1 MNNIILYTILL
12 IIVMYV
18 SMSNTELFANSR
30 RRPAATAPAATP
42 PAATAPVATAPAATA
57 PAATAPAATAPI
69 PTLQLGRSTVYPD
82 TATAP
87 AASATTVQTIPVD
100 LNARNKARY
109 IVVGNHNRPDL
120 AIGAWSLI
128 EIEAYDNKGE
138 NVIKNKEAKIV
149 MGEKLADGYEA
160 NLSNNGIVFTSPTDA
175 DLKITDMFNS
185 EGKMVDNIQ
194 RGYHGKDA
202 LLKHA
207 LKYDL
212 GAEYYIDQIVLHN
225 RWWEGSWNKV
235 SVTARM
241 NGTTIELYDA
251 NNNRLRTIQTGNW
264 HNIYSKE
271 YLL

>member
-1 MNNIILYTILL
+1 MDNAEKLKHIEEFNELAQNGDWSEAIGMIIADFDVSLFNIPSRKKFIQYCNSAISEDTNITPSQMSNIMSSIKMLKILTERLINNSSDSSNKHDDKATYD
-12 IIVMYV
+12 YAQV
-18 SMSNTELFANSR
+18 SMEPHIR
-30 RRPAATAPAATP
+30 
-42 PAATAPVATAPAATA
+42 
-57 PAATAPAATAPI
+57 
-69 PTLQLGRSTVYPD
+69 
-82 TATAP
+82 
-87 AASATTVQTIPVD
+87 
-100 LNARNKARY
+100 
-109 IVVGNHNRPDL
+109 
-120 AIGAWSLI
+120 IG
-128 EIEAYDNKGE
+128 YG
-138 NVIKNKEAKIV
+138 
-149 MGEKLADGYEA
+149 
-160 NLSNNGIVFTSPTDA
+160 
-175 DLKITDMFNS
+175 ITDMFNS

-212 GAEYYIDQIVLHN
+212 GKEYYIDQIVLHN

>member
-1 MNNIILYTILL
+1 MNNIILYIILL

-18 SMSNTELFANSR
+18 SMSNTEMFRNPR
-30 RRPAATAPAATP
+30 RRPAATAATE
-42 PAATAPVATAPAATA
+42 PAATAPVATAPVATE
-57 PAATAPAATAPI
+57 P
-69 PTLQLGRSTVYPD
+69 V
-82 TATAP
+82 ATAP

-120 AIGAWSLI
+120 AIGAWTLI

-138 NVIKNKEAKIV
+138 NVIKNKPAVQMI
-149 MGEKLADGYEA
+149 GDKLADGYGPDK
-160 NLSNNGIVFTSPTDA
+160 SNNGIVFTSPTNMYDS
-175 DLKITDMFNS
+175 NS
-185 EGKMVDNIQ
+185 KMVDNANS
-194 RGYHGKDA
+194 GYHGKDA
-202 LLKHA
+202 IMKHA
-207 LKYDL
+207 IQYDL
-212 GAEYYIDQIVLHN
+212 GKEYYIDQIVLHN
-225 RWWEGSWNKV
+225 RWYEGLWNKM

-251 NNNRLRTIQTGNW
+251 NSTLLRTIQTGNW

>member
-18 SMSNTELFANSR
+18 SMSNTEMFRNPR
-30 RRPAATAPAATP
+30 RRPAATAATE
-42 PAATAPVATAPAATA
+42 PAATAPVATAPVATA
-57 PAATAPAATAPI
+57 PVATAPVATAPVATAPI
-69 PTLQLGRSTVYPD
+69 PTLQLGQSTVYPD

-87 AASATTVQTIPVD
+87 AASATTAQTIPVD

-120 AIGAWSLI
+120 AIGSWTLI

-138 NVIKNKEAKIV
+138 NVIKNKPVEIIV
-149 MGEKLADGYEA
+149 GEKLDTKGYTPD
-160 NLSNNGIVFTSPTDA
+160 NSNNGTIFTSPTNIYDS
-175 DLKITDMFNS
+175 N
-185 EGKMVDNIQ
+185 GKMVDNVSL
-194 RGYHGKDA
+194 GYHGKDA

-212 GAEYYIDQIVLHN
+212 GTEYYIDQIVLHN
-225 RWWEGSWNKV
+225 RWYDPSYYKAGSI
-235 SVTARM
+235 SARM
-241 NGTTIELYDA
+241 NGTTIELYNA
-251 NNNRLRTIQTGNW
+251 NNIRLRTIQTGNW

>member
-1 MNNIILYTILL
+1 MNNIILYIILL

-18 SMSNTELFANSR
+18 SMSNTEMFRNPR
-30 RRPAATAPAATP
+30 RRPAATAATEP
-42 PAATAPVATAPAATA
+42 VATEPVATAPAATAPVATAPVATA
-57 PAATAPAATAPI
+57 PVATAPVATEP
-69 PTLQLGRSTVYPD
+69 V
-82 TATAP
+82 ATAP

-120 AIGAWSLI
+120 AIGAWTLI

-138 NVIKNKEAKIV
+138 NVIKNKPAVQMI
-149 MGEKLADGYEA
+149 GDKLNDGHGPDK
-160 NLSNNGIVFTSPTDA
+160 SNNGIVFTSPTNMYDS
-175 DLKITDMFNS
+175 NS
-185 EGKMVDNIQ
+185 KMVDNANS
-194 RGYHGKDA
+194 GYHGKDA
-202 LLKHA
+202 IMKHA
-207 LKYDL
+207 IQYDL
-212 GAEYYIDQIVLHN
+212 GKEYYIDQIVLHN
-225 RWWEGSWNKV
+225 RWYEGLWNKM

-251 NNNRLRTIQTGNW
+251 NSTLLRTIQTGNW

>member
-1 MNNIILYTILL
+1 MNNIILYTMLL

-30 RRPAATAPAATP
+30 RRPAARAATAATAPAATA
-42 PAATAPVATAPAATA
+42 PAATEPVATAPAATA
-57 PAATAPAATAPI
+57 PAATAPVATAPI
-69 PTLQLGRSTVYPD
+69 PTLQLGQSTVYPD

-120 AIGAWSLI
+120 AIGAWTLI

-138 NVIKNKEAKIV
+138 NVIKNKPAVQMI
-149 MGEKLADGYEA
+149 GDKLADGYGPDK
-160 NLSNNGIVFTSPTDA
+160 SNNGIVFTSPTNMYDS
-175 DLKITDMFNS
+175 NS
-185 EGKMVDNIQ
+185 KMVDNANS
-194 RGYHGKDA
+194 GYHGKDA
-202 LLKHA
+202 IMKHA
-207 LKYDL
+207 IQYDL
-212 GAEYYIDQIVLHN
+212 GKEYYIDQIVLHN
-225 RWWEGSWNKV
+225 RWYEGLWNKMSV
-235 SVTARM
+235 SARM

-251 NNNRLRTIQTGNW
+251 NSTLLRTIQTGNW

>member
-1 MNNIILYTILL
+1 MNNIIVYTILL
-12 IIVMYV
+12 IIVLYV
-18 SMSNTELFANSR
+18 LKPTIETFRTKFTKPVAQ
-30 RRPAATAPAATP
+30 PAAPP
-42 PAATAPVATAPAATA
+42 PAAAQPVAAAPPAAVA
-57 PAATAPAATAPI
+57 QPAAAPPAACPTCPTCPTCPVCPDITSARVSQIEPLPI
-69 PTLQLGRSTVYPD
+69 VNPNV
-82 TATAP
+82 
-87 AASATTVQTIPVD
+87 
-100 LNARNKARY
+100 RNKARY

-128 EIEAYDNKGE
+128 EIEAYDNTGE
-138 NVIKNKEAKIV
+138 NVIKNKQATIMV
-149 MGEKLADGYEA
+149 GEKLADGYEPG
-160 NLSNNGIVFTSPTDA
+160 LSNNGIVFTSPT

-202 LLKHA
+202 IQKHA

-212 GAEYYIDQIVLHN
+212 GKEYYIDQIVLHN

-251 NNNRLRTIQTGNW
+251 NNIRQRTIQTGNW